1 MGRTV
6 PTFRQ
11 QIDQEAQRWGKFR
24 RALRADDRACFDRL
38 FQRVRLYT
46 QSATYQCH
54 DHPLEAIL
62 LAVALDLEKRLEALE
77 QQLREKGILDAHH
90 RLVVRPLPLPAGDDA
105 VGDHAGPET
114 PPAD

>member
-11 QIDQEAQRWGKFR
+11 LIDQEAQRWSKFR
-24 RALRADDRACFDRL
+24 RALRAEDQAGFDRL

-62 LAVALDLEKRLEALE
+62 LAVALDLEKRLGALE
-77 QQLREKGILDAHH
+77 QQLQRKGILDANQ
-90 RLVVRPLPLPAGDDA
+90 RLVVRPLPLPAGDEA
-105 VGDHAGPET
+105 VGDHPEPDT
-114 PPAD
+114 PPAA